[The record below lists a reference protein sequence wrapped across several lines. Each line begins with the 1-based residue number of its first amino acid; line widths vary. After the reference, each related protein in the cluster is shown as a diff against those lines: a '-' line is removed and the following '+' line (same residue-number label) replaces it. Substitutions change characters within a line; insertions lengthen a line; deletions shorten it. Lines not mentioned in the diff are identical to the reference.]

1 MNHALVRYNT
11 YEHLVESLFTLS
23 FSMLQS
29 NYTKSKKGADTAS
42 TFPKG
47 DYKAG
52 RFIDYMSLK
61 NEIFTSKYYRKK
73 VFVESE
79 GIVENRIRQF

>member
-11 YEHLVESLFTLS
+11 YEHFVESLFTLS
-23 FSMLQS
+23 FNMLQS

-47 DYKAG
+47 DDKAG
-52 RFIDYMSLK
+52 RGAK
-61 NEIFTSKYYRKK
+61 ASKYKNPTND
-73 VFVESE
+73 VGVTMVW
-79 GIVENRIRQF
+79 GIDDIQKDLSII

>member
-11 YEHLVESLFTLS
+11 YEHFVESLFTLS

-47 DYKAG
+47 DDKAE
-52 RFIDYMSLK
+52 RFIDYMSLR
-61 NEIFTSKYYRKK
+61 NEFFEVYMKER
-73 VFVESE
+73 
-79 GIVENRIRQF
+79 RC